1 MASLLERLTADEA
14 AARQQLADLREQVAA
29 LEERLSE
36 LSIAR
41 KVIEPLLVEESAA
54 QDANESRADQNRRPD
69 PPQSAAHRG
78 RASSDRR
85 DLAGTDEQVVAAM
98 TSAGRPM
105 RAKEVAQ
112 ALGEP
117 QARGRVEAT
126 RARLKK
132 LVTAGWLTQAE
143 PGLFAIAAGWHYS
156 GGDGPP
162 TFGYSA
168 TLATAARTRATRG
181 HFPQLALGLVI
192 DTPHKRIGANAITTL
207 QGFLPLG
214 LPVGILAVDRAYTD
228 QAADHFARPA
238 RALGFKLALDYK
250 QDQRGVQGSVH
261 GALLIDGN
269 LACPLMPERLAQ
281 ATTDLDDQTIRTP
294 PEQLTQL
301 IAAREPYWLKLKQGA
316 DAHGRIRLQC
326 PAAGTSPSVT
336 CPRFNR
342 LHRAPAAPP
351 TAVDLTN
358 SRQRAAHGAAK
369 PTVILPAGEPLRP
382 PRSKGDPAHI
392 CAQTTITL
400 HPDDLGAKD
409 KFRQDPH
416 YLTPAWQDTY
426 KPIRANTECINGR
439 LKGHHIDLGDPKN
452 RLAHGRVAQ
461 ILLAALMV
469 ATANE
474 LILLAWRQAHDHHE
488 PPPEDTYA
496 FDAQE
501 PDREPPATSGRPP
514 PGA

>member
-1 MASLLERLTADEA
+1 MASTEIT
-14 AARQQLADLREQVAA
+14 
-29 LEERLSE
+29 
-36 LSIAR
+36 
-41 KVIEPLLVEESAA
+41 
-54 QDANESRADQNRRPD
+54 
-69 PPQSAAHRG
+69 
-78 RASSDRR
+78 
-85 DLAGTDEQVVAAM
+85 
-98 TSAGRPM
+98 
-105 RAKEVAQ
+105 
-112 ALGEP
+112 
-117 QARGRVEAT
+117 
-126 RARLKK
+126 
-132 LVTAGWLTQAE
+132 
-143 PGLFAIAAGWHYS
+143 AGWHYS

-168 TLATAARTRATRG
+168 TLATAARTRTTRG

-192 DTPHKRIGANAITTL
+192 DTPHKRIGVNAIATL

-214 LPVGILAVDRAYTD
+214 LPTGILSVDRAYTD

-238 RALGFKLALDYK
+238 RALGYQLVLDYK

-269 LACPLMPERLAQ
+269 LACSLMPERLAQ

-358 SRQRAAHGAAK
+358 SRQRAAHSSAK
-369 PTVILPAGEPLRP
+369 PTVILPADEPLPP
-382 PRSKGDPAHI
+382 PRGKGDPAHI

-400 HPDDLGAKD
+400 HPGDLGAKD

-426 KPIRANTECINGR
+426 KPIRANTVIFSHP
-439 LKGHHIDLGDPKN
+439 KGVLHVVN
-452 RLAHGRVAQ
+452 S
-461 ILLAALMV
+461 
-469 ATANE
+469 
-474 LILLAWRQAHDHHE
+474 
-488 PPPEDTYA
+488 
-496 FDAQE
+496 
-501 PDREPPATSGRPP
+501 PA
-514 PGA
+514 